1 MSLDIALP
9 NIVTQ
14 AEIQAAAA
22 LLRSGGTVAIPTE
35 TVYGLGADASNPQA
49 VRQIFKIKGRPELH
63 PLIVHIENASKL
75 EKWARNIPDAAYL
88 LAENFWPG
96 SLTLILQRQPHV
108 LNEITGGQDTVGLRA
123 PDHPVATALLHEFDG
138 GIAAPSANRFGR
150 ISPTTAQ
157 HVRDELGT
165 QVGMI
170 LEGGACRVGLESTI
184 ISLAH
189 GAPVLLR
196 PGGIAVETL
205 EDVLKMKLDFI
216 QSGVQSSTQS
226 GSQPSL
232 QSGAN
237 KIRADVHSIRTSG
250 MMDSHYAPV
259 TPLELYRA
267 EDMVLRVQHLTEL
280 KHKVVVLTLGKKI
293 AALDPSIRQFAMP
306 AQAEQYAHDLYAA
319 LHSLDQAGYD
329 YLLLESPPASAAWL
343 AVNDRLQRA
352 AHKG

>member
-9 NIVTQ
+9 NVVTQ

-123 PDHPVATALLHEFDG
+123 PDHPVATALLHAFDG

-196 PGGIAVETL
+196 PGGIAVEAL
-205 EDVLKMKLDFI
+205 EDVLKMKLAFVQPGSPSGW
-216 QSGVQSSTQS
+216 QSGT
-226 GSQPSL
+226 
-232 QSGAN
+232 N
-237 KIRADVHSIRTSG
+237 KIRTDANSIRTSG

-259 TPLELYRA
+259 TPLELHRA

-280 KHKVVVLTLGKKI
+280 KHKVVVLTLGRKI

-306 AQAEQYAHDLYAA
+306 AQAEPYAHDLYAA

-352 AHKG
+352 AHRA